1 MVDREGG
8 TQVAMWRSAAAGL
21 AGPGAP
27 ALGPALA
34 TGSVAVELTA
44 TGPDR
49 PAPTP
54 RRERDP
60 GPTAPEDAD
69 GLRHLVAAARAGDV
83 HARERL
89 LGSVLQLSQR
99 YARARLGTYPA
110 AAEIAADVAQ
120 EVGVAV
126 LTALPTYDDRGAP
139 FEAFVY
145 RVASRKVA
153 DAQRAHARGP
163 VPTDHVGSAVFDAE
177 VASAE
182 THVVEQDE
190 ASRAWAMLE
199 TLSDRHREVLVL
211 RVGVGLSAAE
221 TADAL
226 GMTPGGVRVAQHR
239 ALGELRAR
247 WQGAAS

>member
-1 MVDREGG
+1 
-8 TQVAMWRSAAAGL
+8 MWRSAAAGL
-21 AGPGAP
+21 SSPGAAAAGPTLGAGAVAVARPASGVAPPAP
-27 ALGPALA
+27 AADR
-34 TGSVAVELTA
+34 GS
-44 TGPDR
+44 
-49 PAPTP
+49 P
-54 RRERDP
+54 R
-60 GPTAPEDAD
+60 GSSAPEETDA
-69 GLRHLVAAARAGDV
+69 LRHLVASARAGDA

-89 LGSVLQLSQR
+89 LGAVLQLAHR

-110 AAEIAADVAQ
+110 AAEVAADVAQ
-120 EVGVAV
+120 EVGMAV

-163 VPTDHVGSAVFDAE
+163 VPTDHVASAVFDSE

-182 THVVEQDE
+182 THVVARDE